1 MELKQIKE
9 NKEKDHV
16 KIIITSLSN
25 QMIKQQEHP
34 LRFHFFNLYHSALKH
49 LLDYFV
55 FFQKTRNVEKESH
68 KKNLIAIID
77 LILLAENYYSKLVS
91 NQYFSSFGKN
101 NENKEILMSLYDNY
115 NAIIM
120 KLKENR
126 YFGLKIDTLFEISE
140 PELENKLHYLDEAIK
155 YTDRIVFSE
164 ENNIEFNNS
173 LKFLQNDLSY
183 IFFVHC
189 LRKSGSSTKRLLK
202 SYDFLQYLS
211 KFLQELE
218 GLTMNEDHMLLIQ
231 KKLRFY
237 EVGNSISANKISLF
251 FNEIWGDIFERN
263 RILKMKNEPE
273 NKASEDYLTLVN
285 ERRISL
291 ASENETIELEDNKK
305 GIFFEE
311 KSNKKEDC
319 VLF

>member
-101 NENKEILMSLYDNY
+101 SENKEILMSLYDNY